1 MSIMEYTDY
10 SRLTETE
17 QVKEA
22 LAKVRKT
29 SRTWGVI
36 IVLLPIVITF
46 CVGIF
51 SKGITVAKALPI
63 GLGVSVIFL
72 IFNLV
77 NWVKESAK
85 KPWKGVVVDK
95 EILPVTNRENSS
107 GTRDKYGKKRDTT
120 RHEVRLVHVRD
131 EEGKIHTIEAG
142 VLSGYVYDYFNVGD
156 QLRFV
161 PGFPFPY
168 EKRDKS
174 QDTYTICM
182 WCSRKVDLSEETCPR
197 CHKPVIK

>member
-1 MSIMEYTDY
+1 MEYTDY
-10 SRLTETE
+10 SKMPETA
-17 QVKEA
+17 QVKET
-22 LAKVRKT
+22 LAKLKKT

-36 IVLLPIVITF
+36 AVLLPLVIAL
-46 CVGIF
+46 CVGVF
-51 SKGITVAKALPI
+51 SKETTVAKALPI
-63 GLGVSVIFL
+63 GLGISAIFL

-77 NWVKESAK
+77 SWLKESAK

-95 EILPVTNRENSS
+95 EILPVTRNETSR
-107 GTRDKYGKKRDTT
+107 GTRDMYGKRRDNT

-131 EEGKIHTIEAG
+131 EGGKIHTIEVG
-142 VLSGYVYDYFNVGD
+142 VLSGHVYGYFNVGD
-156 QLRFV
+156 ELRFV

-174 QDTYTICM
+174 ADAYTVCM
-182 WCSRKVDLSEETCPR
+182 WCSHKVDINEQTCPR

>member
-1 MSIMEYTDY
+1 MEYTDY
-10 SRLTETE
+10 SRLPETE
-17 QVKEA
+17 QVKDT
-22 LAKVRKT
+22 LAKVKKT

-36 IVLLPIVITF
+36 VVLLPLVIALG
-46 CVGIF
+46 VGVF
-51 SKGITVAKALPI
+51 SKGTTVAKAVPI
-63 GLGVSVIFL
+63 GMGVSVIFL

-77 NWVKESAK
+77 SWFKESAK

-95 EILPVTNRENSS
+95 EILPVTRKEASS
-107 GTRDKYGKKRDTT
+107 RGTRDKYGKRRDNT

-142 VLSGYVYDYFNVGD
+142 VLSGHVYDYFKVGD
-156 QLRFV
+156 QIRFV

-174 QDTYTICM
+174 ADSYTICM
-182 WCSRKVDLSEETCPR
+182 WCSRKVDLNEDTCPR